1 MRYLN
6 LYEHR
11 FGLDIEVPGASIL
24 SSFGFDPGA
33 VWRDIIS
40 LAVIAGA
47 VLLVAYIFLH
57 FLLVEKR

>member
-24 SSFGFDPGA
+24 SSFGFNPGA
-33 VWRDIIS
+33 VWEDIIS
-40 LAVIAGA
+40 LAVISGA
-47 VLLVAYIFLH
+47 ILVVAYVFLH
-57 FLLVEKR
+57 LFLVEKR

>member
-24 SSFGFDPGA
+24 SSFGFRPGQ
-33 VWRDIIS
+33 VWPDIITLGIMS
-40 LAVIAGA
+40 AGIM
-47 VLLVAYIFLH
+47 VVAYICLH
-57 FLLVEKR
+57 FLLIERR